1 MVYYICTFS
10 PPGTATELSEKCC
23 ETLVDAGAVDI
34 LLKQIP
40 QLNRGISEQEVL
52 KQVLYTLRNI
62 ARFPN
67 LRPVL
72 AKTPQLVNTIFQE
85 LLR

>member
-10 PPGTATELSEKCC
+10 PPGTATELSGKCC
-23 ETLVDAGAVDI
+23 ETLVSAGAVGI

-40 QLNRGISEQEVL
+40 QLNRGIPDQEVL

-62 ARFPN
+62 ARLPN

-72 AKTPQLVNTIFQE
+72 VDTPQLVNTIFQE

>member
-10 PPGTATELSEKCC
+10 PPGTATELSGKCC
-23 ETLVDAGAVDI
+23 ETLVGAGAVGI

-40 QLNRGISEQEVL
+40 QLNRGIPDQEVL

-62 ARFPN
+62 ARLPN

-72 AKTPQLVNTIFQE
+72 VSTPQLVNTIFQE